1 MINNRVISR
10 SSFLCG
16 IFSSQKLYDKYDGN
30 YKHTTINNN
39 RGILNKL
46 ARDAGDADGDKFG
59 AADGDGT
66 ILELVVESL
75 HVRYEAVPP
84 YFVAFSWHSRSV

>member
-16 IFSSQKLYDKYDGN
+16 IFSSQKHYDGN

-75 HVRYEAVPP
+75 HVRYE
-84 YFVAFSWHSRSV
+84 